1 MKTIPSKSFHSMLHL
16 VYRENF
22 LLTCAMKIS
31 VANLLQFVALM
42 LKNDNSIDAEKRQIE
57 TYMIRYH
64 DKWMNFLSI
73 AKWMNFL
80 SIADY

>member
-1 MKTIPSKSFHSMLHL
+1 MKVILTIEDNSFQIISLRSMLHL

-42 LKNDNSIDAEKRQIE
+42 LKNDNSIDAEK
-57 TYMIRYH
+57 T
-64 DKWMNFLSI
+64 
-73 AKWMNFL
+73 
-80 SIADY
+80 

>member
-1 MKTIPSKSFHSMLHL
+1 MQMGLYCILIGEMKFSFVKKNENEGNFLLLKTIPSKSFHSMLHL

-42 LKNDNSIDAEKRQIE
+42 LKNDNSIDAEK
-57 TYMIRYH
+57 T
-64 DKWMNFLSI
+64 
-73 AKWMNFL
+73 
-80 SIADY
+80 

>member
-42 LKNDNSIDAEKRQIE
+42 LKNDNSIDAEK
-57 TYMIRYH
+57 T
-64 DKWMNFLSI
+64 
-73 AKWMNFL
+73 
-80 SIADY
+80 